1 MHKGIYIAISG
12 AVLKQN
18 QIELIAQNLANINT
32 TGYKR
37 EYMAFA
43 DYLINETNKISDDK
57 VMTKLNKVVYDFS
70 KGDFL
75 KTGKPLDIAIDGK
88 GFIALEE
95 NRYTRRGD
103 LTVDE
108 NGYLVNFKGYKVL
121 GKKGEINVGKNS
133 VPDISPDG
141 RVLVNG
147 NVVDEIKVVDFD
159 NFDDLFKVDS
169 CIFSTLKTGKEVKT
183 NILQGYLESSNVSPV
198 YEMITMI
205 QAMRDFESYQ
215 KAVHI
220 FDESINK
227 IVNDI
232 ARG

>member
-169 CIFSTLKTGKEVKT
+169 CTFSTLKTGKEVKT

>member
-108 NGYLVNFKGYKVL
+108 NG
-121 GKKGEINVGKNS
+121 
-133 VPDISPDG
+133 
-141 RVLVNG
+141 
-147 NVVDEIKVVDFD
+147 
-159 NFDDLFKVDS
+159 
-169 CIFSTLKTGKEVKT
+169 
-183 NILQGYLESSNVSPV
+183 
-198 YEMITMI
+198 
-205 QAMRDFESYQ
+205 
-215 KAVHI
+215 
-220 FDESINK
+220 
-227 IVNDI
+227 
-232 ARG
+232 

>member
-1 MHKGIYIAISG
+1 MHKGIYLAVSG

-32 TGYKR
+32 IGYKR
-37 EYMAFA
+37 EYMSFK
-43 DYLINETNKISDDK
+43 DYLINEASKISDDK

-70 KGDFL
+70 KGVFL
-75 KTGKPLDIAIDGK
+75 KTGKPLDIAIEGN
-88 GFIALEE
+88 GFIVLEG

-108 NGYLVNFKGYKVL
+108 NGFLVNFKGYKVL

-133 VPDISPDG
+133 IPEISLDG
-141 RVLVNG
+141 KVLVNG
-147 NVVDEIKVVDFD
+147 NVIDEIMLVDFE
-159 NFDDLFKVDS
+159 NYDDLYKVDG
-169 CIFSTLKTGKEVKT
+169 CIFSTKKTGKEVKT

-198 YEMITMI
+198 HEMIIMI

-220 FDESINK
+220 FDESTSK
-227 IVNDI
+227 IINDI
-232 ARG
+232 ARI